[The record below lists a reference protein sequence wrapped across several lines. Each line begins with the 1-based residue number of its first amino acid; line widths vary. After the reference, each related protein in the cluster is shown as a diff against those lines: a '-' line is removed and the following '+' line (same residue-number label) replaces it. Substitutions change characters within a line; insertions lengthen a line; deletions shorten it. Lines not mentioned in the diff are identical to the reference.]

1 MNRRPIFNNRLLP
14 YCLLAPQLLITAIF
28 FLWPAAK
35 TMIFSVQ
42 AVDPFGQ
49 SSTFVGLDNFIELF
63 QDSYY
68 LDSFRTTAIFTVL
81 VAGIGLLVSLF
92 FAALVDY
99 VIKGKM
105 LYRTLFIL
113 PYAVAPAVAAVLWS
127 FLFNPGFGV
136 ITLFLERFG
145 ILWSHAQDNS
155 QAMFLVVLASIWKQ
169 ISYNF
174 LFFLA
179 ALQAVPKSLVE
190 AAAVEGAGPVRRF
203 VTVSLPL
210 IAPMS
215 FFLLIINIV
224 YAFFD
229 TFAVIDAAT
238 QGGPVQATTTLIYK
252 IYRDGMTGLDLSI
265 SAAQSII
272 LMLIVGI
279 LTVIQ
284 FTYVEKKVSYQ

>member
-1 MNRRPIFNNRLLP
+1 MNTRPFFKNKCLP
-14 YCLLAPQLLITAIF
+14 YLLLAPQILITVIF
-28 FLWPAAK
+28 FIWPAAK

-49 SSTFVGLDNFIELF
+49 SSTFVGLDNFSELF
-63 QDSYY
+63 NDRYY
-68 LDSFRTTAIFTVL
+68 LQSFKTTAIFTLL
-81 VAGIGLLVSLF
+81 VAGIGLATSLF

-113 PYAVAPAVAAVLWS
+113 PYAVAPAIAGVLWS
-127 FLFNPGFGV
+127 FMFNPGFGV
-136 ITLFLERFG
+136 IMRFLESNG
-145 ILWSHAQDNS
+145 IVWSHAQDNT
-155 QAMFLVVLASIWKQ
+155 QAMTLVVLASVWKQ

-179 ALQAVPKSLVE
+179 ALQSVPKSLIE

-203 VTVSLPL
+203 FTVSIPL

-224 YAFFD
+224 YAFFE

-272 LMLIVGI
+272 LMIFVGI
-279 LTVIQ
+279 LTLIQ
-284 FTYVEKKVSYQ
+284 FKYVEKRVSYQ